1 MKGSAHPPHPIKQG
15 WAQRH
20 ALHACPRTDGT
31 THPCFCIPVPS
42 ASWRAPG
49 GAAKRPCPA
58 PQPLQAPLP
67 GWMARPMPFAVCN
80 KGTAPRTHALLKMF
94 DAALPISSLPIARRI
109 ARRMPSL
116 VTCNCIVTACAMPER
131 PTHPLT
137 AIAGMDSAP
146 HVFLVTRNGR
156 ATACAMPERPT
167 PPRPLPDGW
176 HATSPRRVCGPAY
189 PPSMPCW
196 QGRSAPHPLPVPGS
210 ARCTAPIP
218 CRGGWR
224 AAHLPAASD
233 GRAQNA
239 ALPFGQ
245 PHFAHDE
252 HTGGVRYRQASI
264 PAPLCCGTA
273 VNGEVGRIPTGD
285 ERRHTPVIQFWEIHA
300 PFGERPAL
308 ASTCRSR

>member
-1 MKGSAHPPHPIKQG
+1 
-15 WAQRH
+15 
-20 ALHACPRTDGT
+20 
-31 THPCFCIPVPS
+31 
-42 ASWRAPG
+42 
-49 GAAKRPCPA
+49 
-58 PQPLQAPLP
+58 
-67 GWMARPMPFAVCN
+67 MPFAVCN

-196 QGRSAPHPLPVPGS
+196 QGRSAPHPPAS
-210 ARCTAPIP
+210 ARKCTMHRPHPLPGRMARCAPSRRQRWP
-218 CRGGWR
+218 CTECR
-224 AAHLPAASD
+224 ATL
-233 GRAQNA
+233 RA
-239 ALPFGQ
+239 
-245 PHFAHDE
+245 
-252 HTGGVRYRQASI
+252 
-264 PAPLCCGTA
+264 APLCA
-273 VNGEVGRIPTGD
+273 RRAYWGRPLSSSQHPSPPLLRDGRK
-285 ERRHTPVIQFWEIHA
+285 RRGRPYPHRGRA
-300 PFGERPAL
+300 PPYARYTILGNPRAIRRASRPPRPL
-308 ASTCRSR
+308 AAAGRLQHLGPQRGPRG